1 MRIRSV
7 LATIILMAVPV
18 LGFAAIIPAAP
29 KLAAKSWVLM
39 DAESGYVLTSSD
51 ADLQVEPAS
60 LTKMMTS
67 YILSWDLAQGRVKN
81 EDMVL
86 VSQNAWAQNFPGSS
100 LMWIEVG
107 KEVSLDDLHR
117 GIIISSG
124 NDASVAVAE
133 HLAGSEG
140 AFADMMNQHA
150 QRLGMTATHF
160 VNAHG
165 LPDPDHYTTATD
177 MAILARAII
186 KDFPEDYKLYAEKYF
201 VYNNIRQPNR
211 NRLLW
216 RDSSVDG
223 LKTGHTESAGYC
235 LVASAKRKGMRLIS
249 VVMGTDGE
257 ETRARETQSLLTW
270 GFRFFESFRLYET
283 GESLS
288 TLEVWGGKTD
298 SVELGTGSE
307 VHLTIPRGQ
316 RSNIK
321 ASVQVD
327 GVIHAPIKSGD
338 VIGRLQIHLNDE
350 LLKEEPLVALGD
362 VEQAGFLG
370 RSWDSLRLFFRNLLK
385 RS

>member
-1 MRIRSV
+1 MRALL
-7 LATIILMAVPV
+7 LAMV
-18 LGFAAIIPAAP
+18 LGVVSGVAQASIIPAAP
-29 KLAAKSWVLM
+29 QLAAKSWVLM
-39 DAESGYVLTSSD
+39 DADSGYVLAESN
-51 ADLQVEPAS
+51 ADMQVEPAS

-67 YILSWDLAQGRVKN
+67 YILSWELSKGRVKN
-81 EDMVL
+81 SDRVL

-117 GIIISSG
+117 GIIVSSG

-133 HLAGSEG
+133 HLAGTES
-140 AFADMMNQHA
+140 AFADVMNQHA
-150 QRLGMTATHF
+150 ERLGMKGSHF

-165 LPDPDHYTTATD
+165 LPDPDHYTTAAD
-177 MAILARAII
+177 MATLARAII
-186 KDFPEDYKLYAEKYF
+186 VDFPQDYTLYAEKYF

-249 VVMGTDGE
+249 VVMGTSGE
-257 ETRARETQSLLTW
+257 EARARETQSLLTW
-270 GFRFFESFRLYET
+270 GFRFFESFRLYDRGET
-283 GESLS
+283 LS
-288 TLEVWGGKTD
+288 TLEVWGGTTD
-298 SVELGTGSE
+298 QVNLGTGGA
-307 VHLTIPRGQ
+307 VYLTVPRGQ

-321 ASVQVD
+321 ANVQVD
-327 GVIHAPIKSGD
+327 DVLRAPIKAGD
-338 VIGRLQIHLNDE
+338 VIGSLQIRLNDE
-350 LLKEEPLVALGD
+350 LLQEEPLVALND

-370 RSWDSLRLFFRNLLK
+370 RSWDSLRLFFRNLLN
-385 RS
+385 RI